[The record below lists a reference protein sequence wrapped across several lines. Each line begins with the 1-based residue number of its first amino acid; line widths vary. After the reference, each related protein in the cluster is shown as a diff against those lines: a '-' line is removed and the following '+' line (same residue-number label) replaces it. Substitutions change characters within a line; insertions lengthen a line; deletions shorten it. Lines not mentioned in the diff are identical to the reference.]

1 MALQNQNISPEG
13 KQFRLAKFFALASI
27 IVLVIFS
34 FPFSVIISQK
44 GKDILLKSYEDYA
57 LWVGTNLNYQVYKY
71 VTQPL
76 SSIYDGDIRLGE
88 PKAKELMDRVVR
100 NTIRGL
106 NVDVVNLYD
115 IEEGEIIYSTDPK
128 QIRKKPPETPEF
140 RRAVQ
145 GEGSSR
151 LKPET
156 EGFWGFLGI
165 ERIGGVMRSSTY
177 IPHITGY
184 NPQTKEKNV
193 AGIFEIVLDMT
204 EQYKSTVKLQY
215 LIFGLS
221 ALVMALIFL
230 ALLLIVKKAEGMI
243 KQRTQEQNE
252 LLEQLH
258 QAERLAALGEMV
270 AAVSHEIKNPL
281 GLIQTTSELLGATP
295 GASDTQ
301 KRLSNVIVEESV
313 RLNQIVTE
321 FLDFSRPQALS
332 FRECHLE
339 EIIKKNLS
347 FIRPELD
354 RKGIAVKDNLNGR
367 SLRIMADEEILYR
380 AILNILINAIQ
391 SMKDGG
397 VIDIKVDVEQDYYHM
412 EIKDNGSGISEEA
425 VKRIFDPFFTTK
437 EKGTG
442 LGLSIVKKIVES
454 HRGTVDIKSKEGEG
468 TTVAMRLPRS
478 G

>member
-1 MALQNQNISPEG
+1 MIREG
-13 KQFRLAKFFALASI
+13 KQFRLVKFFALASF

-34 FPFSVIISQK
+34 FPFSMIISQK

-57 LWVGTNLNYQVYKY
+57 LWLGTNLEYQVFEK
-71 VTQPL
+71 VTRPL
-76 SSIYDGDIRLGE
+76 LSIYDGDIRLDE

-100 NTIRGL
+100 NAIRGL
-106 NVDVVNLYD
+106 NVDVVNFYD
-115 IEEGEIIYSTDPK
+115 TKEGGIIYSTDPE
-128 QIRKKPPETPEF
+128 QIRKKPIETPEF
-140 RRAVQ
+140 KRAVQ
-145 GEGSSR
+145 GERSSR
-151 LKPET
+151 LKSEA
-156 EGFWGFLGI
+156 EGFWGVLGI
-165 ERIGGVMRSSTY
+165 ERIGAVMKISTY
-177 IPHITGY
+177 IPHISFY
-184 NPQTKEKNV
+184 DPQTKEEHV
-193 AGIFEIVLDMT
+193 AGVLEIILDMT

-215 LIFGLS
+215 RIFGLS
-221 ALVMALIFL
+221 TLIMVFIFL
-230 ALLLIVKKAEGMI
+230 ALLLIVKKAEGVI
-243 KQRTQEQNE
+243 EQRAREQHE
-252 LLEQLH
+252 LSEQLS
-258 QAERLAALGEMV
+258 QTERLAALGEMV

-281 GLIQTTSELLGATP
+281 GLIQTSSELLGATP

-332 FRECHLE
+332 LRECHLE

-391 SMKDGG
+391 SMKNGG
-397 VIDIKVDVEQDYYHM
+397 VIDIKVDVERDHYHL
-412 EIKDNGSGISEEA
+412 EIKDNGSGISEEG

-442 LGLSIVKKIVES
+442 LGLSIVKKIDEG
-454 HRGTVDIKSKEGEG
+454 HKGTVNIKSKEGEG
-468 TTVAMRLPRS
+468 TTVAMRLPRF

>member
-1 MALQNQNISPEG
+1 
-13 KQFRLAKFFALASI
+13 
-27 IVLVIFS
+27 
-34 FPFSVIISQK
+34 
-44 GKDILLKSYEDYA
+44 
-57 LWVGTNLNYQVYKY
+57 
-71 VTQPL
+71 
-76 SSIYDGDIRLGE
+76 
-88 PKAKELMDRVVR
+88 
-100 NTIRGL
+100 
-106 NVDVVNLYD
+106 
-115 IEEGEIIYSTDPK
+115 
-128 QIRKKPPETPEF
+128 
-140 RRAVQ
+140 
-145 GEGSSR
+145 
-151 LKPET
+151 
-156 EGFWGFLGI
+156 
-165 ERIGGVMRSSTY
+165 MRSSTY
-177 IPHITGY
+177 IPHISGY
-184 NPQTKEKNV
+184 NPQTKEKHV

-243 KQRTQEQNE
+243 EQRTQEQNE
-252 LLEQLH
+252 LSEQLH

-281 GLIQTTSELLGATP
+281 GLIRTTSELLGATP

-332 FRECHLE
+332 LRECHLE

-354 RKGIAVKDNLNGR
+354 RKGITVKDNLNGR
-367 SLRIMADEEILYR
+367 SLRMLADEEILYR

-397 VIDIKVDVEQDYYHM
+397 VIDIKVDVEQDHYHV

-468 TTVAMRLPRS
+468 TTVAMRLPRF

>member
-1 MALQNQNISPEG
+1 MIREG
-13 KQFRLAKFFALASI
+13 KQFRLAKFFALASF

-34 FPFSVIISQK
+34 FPFSMIISQK
-44 GKDILLKSYEDYA
+44 GKDILIKSYEDYA
-57 LWVGTNLNYQVYKY
+57 LWLGTNLNYQVFEY
-71 VTQPL
+71 VTRPL
-76 SSIYDGDIRLGE
+76 SSIYEGDIGLGE
-88 PKAKELMDRVVR
+88 PKARGLMDRVVR
-100 NTIRGL
+100 DTIRGL

-115 IEEGEIIYSTDPK
+115 IEEGEIIYSTDRE
-128 QIRKKPPETPEF
+128 QIGRKPIETPEYK
-140 RRAVQ
+140 RAVH
-145 GEGSSR
+145 GERSSR
-151 LKPET
+151 LKPEA
-156 EGFWGFLGI
+156 EGLWGVLGI
-165 ERIGGVMRSSTY
+165 ERIGAVMKISTY
-177 IPHITGY
+177 IPHILYDTL
-184 NPQTKEKNV
+184 TKEEYV
-193 AGIFEIVLDMT
+193 SGVFEIILDMT

-215 LIFGLS
+215 SIFGLS
-221 ALVMALIFL
+221 TLIMVFIFL

-243 KQRTQEQNE
+243 EQRTQEQNE

-321 FLDFSRPQALS
+321 FLDFSRPQALT

-339 EIIKKNLS
+339 EIIKKNIS

-354 RKGIAVKDNLNGR
+354 RKGITVNDNLNGR

-391 SMKDGG
+391 SMKYGG
-397 VIDIKVDVEQDYYHM
+397 VIDIKVDVEWDHYHI

-442 LGLSIVKKIVES
+442 LGLSIVKKIVEG
-454 HRGTVDIKSKEGEG
+454 HRGTVDIKSKQGEG
-468 TTVAMRLPRS
+468 TTVGMRLPRF